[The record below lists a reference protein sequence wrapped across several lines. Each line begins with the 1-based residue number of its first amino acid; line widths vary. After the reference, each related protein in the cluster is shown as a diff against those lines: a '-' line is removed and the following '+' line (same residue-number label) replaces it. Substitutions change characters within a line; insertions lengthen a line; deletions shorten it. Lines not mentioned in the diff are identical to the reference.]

1 MQILNQILYAPSVNY
16 LVRNILKC
24 IPGLPRSLKIHPNG
38 TIHVPLKNGKNIRLS
53 TNQTCH
59 VSTVLFWEG
68 SSNYEFTDIF
78 LEIFPKIRVFF
89 DLGSNIGYFSVMAG
103 VTNPDILVYAFD
115 PSPGPFNFLSE
126 NVRLNH
132 LTNVYPQQ
140 AAVSDQD
147 GTFSFHIA
155 YNVKYPWLKYNS
167 LGGSG
172 HLSHVR
178 ENPTQY
184 QVQVQAYKV
193 DTFVEKNRI
202 PTIDLM
208 KIDVEEAEHLVLSGA
223 RESIRTF
230 RPIVVCEVFSNAMLQ
245 QIREQII
252 SLGYQAY
259 LFENKRLHKQIL
271 SESSTVR
278 QIENYFF
285 VPDEKVSWIS
295 EWIS

>member
-1 MQILNQILYAPSVNY
+1 MQLLNQILYAPPVNY
-16 LVRNILKC
+16 FIRNILKL
-24 IPGLPRSLKIHPNG
+24 IPGLPESLKIHPSG
-38 TIHVPLKNGKNIRLS
+38 LIQVPIRNGKHIQLA

-59 VSTVLFWEG
+59 VSTILFWEG

-78 LEIFPKIRVFF
+78 LEIFPRIKVFF

-103 VTNPDILVYAFD
+103 ITNSDLKVYAFD
-115 PSPGPFNFLSE
+115 PSPGPFNYLSE
-126 NVRLNH
+126 NVRINGLK
-132 LTNVYPQQ
+132 NVFPQQ
-140 AAVSDQD
+140 AAVSDED

-178 ENPTQY
+178 ENPTRHH
-184 QVQVQAYKV
+184 VQVQAYKV
-193 DTFVEKNRI
+193 DSFVEKNQI

-223 RESIRTF
+223 QNSIRKF

-252 SLGYQAY
+252 SLGYKAY
-259 LFENKRLHKQIL
+259 LFENKKLYEQIL
-271 SESSTVR
+271 DDKSAVK

-285 VPDEKVSWIS
+285 VPDEKVSWI
-295 EWIS
+295 EKWIA